1 MSSTSEVSEIS
12 DTSISYLSDT
22 STSYTSD
29 TSISDYTNSINF
41 KTTDITCECS
51 ITNKFID
58 NIINNYKNLGSKP
71 LVSLLSV
78 NKYPTGELSVMI
90 MYSYLN
96 SHILYEKFVISIKSN
111 NNYVITYYSDYDVK
125 PSYINDLSDIVF
137 KLFTKYYL

>member
-1 MSSTSEVSEIS
+1 MLSTSDIS
-12 DTSISYLSDT
+12 DNPILD
-22 STSYTSD
+22 
-29 TSISDYTNSINF
+29 DYTNSINF

-58 NIINNYKNLGSKP
+58 SIINNYKNLGSDP

-78 NKYPTGELSVMI
+78 NKYPTGELSIMI

-111 NNYVITYYSDYDVK
+111 NNYVITYYNDYNVK

-137 KLFTKYYL
+137 KLFTKYYLTL